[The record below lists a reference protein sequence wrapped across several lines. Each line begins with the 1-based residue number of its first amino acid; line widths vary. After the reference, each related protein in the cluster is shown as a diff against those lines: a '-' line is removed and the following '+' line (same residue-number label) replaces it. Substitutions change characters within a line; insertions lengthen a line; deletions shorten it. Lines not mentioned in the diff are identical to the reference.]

1 MPDAEQGREP
11 GVSQQVI
18 DLYDEYTH
26 RPLERRV
33 FLERLAAMA
42 GSVAAAMALLP
53 VLENN
58 YLFAAQVTPDD
69 ATLEA
74 KRIDYPGASGKMKGY
89 LARPKKGDRFPS
101 VIVIHENRGLNA
113 HIEDVAR
120 RAAKAGFLALAPD
133 CLSGSGGT
141 PAAED
146 QAREK
151 IGVLDRA
158 AVVADLEETRR
169 WLASHKHSTGKVGA
183 MGFCWGGGMVNQL
196 AVADPGLQAGVVF
209 YGMSPDPAL
218 VPSIKAKLLLHYAG
232 LDERINASVP
242 AYEAAL
248 KQAGVSYTLHMYD
261 GVQHA
266 FHNDTNAARYDAA
279 AAALAWKR
287 TIDFLNATLA

>member
-1 MPDAEQGREP
+1 MPVDPR
-11 GVSQQVI
+11 VI
-18 DLYDEYTH
+18 SLYDEYTH

-33 FLERLAAMA
+33 FLERLAALA
-42 GSVAAAMALLP
+42 GSAAAALALLP

-58 YLFAAQVTPDD
+58 YLFAAQVAPDD
-69 ATLEA
+69 SGLDAGRVDA
-74 KRIDYPGASGKMKGY
+74 PGGAGKVQGY
-89 LARPKKGDRFPS
+89 LARPRQGKKHPA
-101 VIVIHENRGLNA
+101 VLVIHENRGLNV

-133 CLSGSGGT
+133 LLSASGGT
-141 PAAED
+141 PKDED

-151 IGVLDRA
+151 IGALDKQA
-158 AVVADLEETRR
+158 AVADCVSLRR

-183 MGFCWGGGMVNQL
+183 VGFCWGGGMVNQL
-196 AVADPGLQAGVVF
+196 AVVDPGLQAGVVF
-209 YGMSPDPAL
+209 YGMSPDPAQ
-218 VPSIKAKLLLHYAG
+218 VPAIKAKLLLHYAG

-248 KQAGVSYTLHMYD
+248 KQAGVTYTLHMYD

>member
-1 MPDAEQGREP
+1 VQ
-11 GVSQQVI
+11 
-18 DLYDEYTH
+18 
-26 RPLERRV
+26 
-33 FLERLAAMA
+33 
-42 GSVAAAMALLP
+42 
-53 VLENN
+53 
-58 YLFAAQVTPDD
+58 
-69 ATLEA
+69 
-74 KRIDYPGASGKMKGY
+74 GY
-89 LARPKKGDRFPS
+89 LARPRQGKKHPA

-133 CLSGSGGT
+133 LLSASGGT
-141 PAAED
+141 PRDED

-151 IGVLDRA
+151 IGALDKQA
-158 AVVADLEETRR
+158 AVADCVSLRR

-183 MGFCWGGGMVNQL
+183 VGFCWGGGMVNQL
-196 AVADPGLQAGVVF
+196 AVADPDLQAGVVF
-209 YGMSPDPAL
+209 YGMSPDPAQ
-218 VPSIKAKLLLHYAG
+218 VPAIKAKLLLHYAG

-248 KQAGVSYTLHMYD
+248 KQAGVTYTLHMYD